1 MGLALSDKKSD
12 QLDEKI
18 DRFAEKYKLWLVIPL
33 VISGLMALKNPYVGF
48 GFFLFFVFIWLF
60 VGSVG
65 KTLNVISGL
74 LPKPLT
80 QDQHKAIVE
89 ASGATLFLGGCA
101 IIGII
106 LRNDNFVSDWLEEKM
121 PGGMSLGFI
130 DPVFATVVLLCIWVY
145 TGYRVS
151 R

>member
-1 MGLALSDKKSD
+1 MSDTKSDK
-12 QLDEKI
+12 LGEKI

-33 VISGLMALKNPYVGF
+33 LMSGLMALMNPNVGL
-48 GFFLFFVFIWLF
+48 GFFLFFLFLWLF
-60 VGSVG
+60 AWSIG
-65 KTLNVISGL
+65 KILNAFSRL
-74 LPKPLT
+74 LPKTLT
-80 QDQHKAIVE
+80 HDQHKAIGE
-89 ASGATLFLGGCA
+89 AANATLFLGGFA
-101 IIGII
+101 IVGMI

-130 DPVFATVVLLCIWVY
+130 DPVFAAVILLCIWVY